1 VEKINFKGV
10 ADFSARK
17 TIIQR
22 TTKDHQLTTNSPQK
36 TIRETQVFP
45 EPPSKTPANP
55 QNLVL
60 FTEKTFLRNQGFF

>member
-1 VEKINFKGV
+1 V

-45 EPPSKTPANP
+45 EPPQKHP
-55 QNLVL
+55 QIRKIWSSSP
-60 FTEKTFLRNQGFF
+60 EKTFLRNQGFF